1 MLARLPGASGTFIP
15 GANKYSQ
22 GAGSVGTVVPVFPAP
37 TCSAGLG
44 RMTSSTA
51 RAASHFELASL

>member
-1 MLARLPGASGTFIP
+1 MRAKLPGSSGTFIP

-22 GAGSVGTVVPVFPAP
+22 GAGSVGIVVPVFPAP

-44 RMTSSTA
+44 RMTSPTA
-51 RAASHFELASL
+51 RVASHFQISVL